1 MILYTKKIQN
11 PLASESEFLQIK
23 KKKENSTTLMHATTP
38 PGLLYLHNLLRRATR
53 PKVQ

>member
-23 KKKENSTTLMHATTP
+23 TTLMHATTP